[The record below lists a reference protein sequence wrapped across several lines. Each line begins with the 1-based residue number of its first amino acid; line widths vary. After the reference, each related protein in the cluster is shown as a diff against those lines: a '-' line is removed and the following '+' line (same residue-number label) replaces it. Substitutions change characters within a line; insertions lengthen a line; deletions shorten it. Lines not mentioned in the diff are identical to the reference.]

1 MEIKN
6 TNTINNIKVIVEYDT
21 QEDLELTMALNKLNE
36 TKNAF
41 MNADKFYT
49 PKINAMGEA
58 KWFAICEQ
66 LKPLLAIMREAK
78 IDIIRAK
85 YIADDTVTQYLISIN
100 PNTEKMY
107 FMGGGWNNENLS
119 ITSPVF
125 SPNYSLQAFGIE
137 KAGFITR
144 WEEYNIYTNLRND
157 LLRKIEEKTEKMQSK
172 TKDLIDHFADIRDHN

>member
-1 MEIKN
+1 MEKN
-6 TNTINNIKVIVEYDT
+6 INIINNIKVTVEYNT
-21 QEDLELTMALNKLNE
+21 QEDLELAMALNKLNE

-85 YIADDTVTQYLISIN
+85 YTSDDTATQYLISIN
-100 PNTEKMY
+100 LNTERMY
-107 FMGGGWNNENLS
+107 LMGSSCNENLS

-125 SPNYSLQAFGIE
+125 SPNNSLQAFGIE

-157 LLRKIEEKTEKMQSK
+157 LLRRIEEKTEKMQSK
-172 TKDLIDHFADIRDHN
+172 TKDLIDHFADVRDHN

>member
-1 MEIKN
+1 MEKN
-6 TNTINNIKVIVEYDT
+6 INIINNIKVTVEYNT
-21 QEDLELTMALNKLNE
+21 QEDFELAAALNKLNE

-85 YIADDTVTQYLISIN
+85 YTADDTATQYLISIN
-100 PNTEKMY
+100 PNTERMY
-107 FMGGGWNNENLS
+107 FMGGGWNNENLP
-119 ITSPVF
+119 ITSSVF
-125 SPNYSLQAFGIE
+125 SLNNSLQAFGIE

>member
-6 TNTINNIKVIVEYDT
+6 TNTINNIKVTVEYNT
-21 QEDLELTMALNKLNE
+21 QEDLELVMALNKFNE
-36 TKNAF
+36 TKNVF

-78 IDIIRAK
+78 IDVIRAR
-85 YIADDTVTQYLISIN
+85 YNDDGTATRYLISIN
-100 PNTEKMY
+100 PNTERMY
-107 FMGGGWNNENLS
+107 FMGGGWTNENLS

-125 SPNYSLQAFGIE
+125 SPNNSLQAFGIE

-144 WEEYNIYTNLRND
+144 WEKYNIYTNLRND
-157 LLRKIEEKTEKMQSK
+157 LLRRIEEKTEKMQSK
-172 TKDLIDHFADIRDHN
+172 TKDLIDHFADVRDHN

>member
-6 TNTINNIKVIVEYDT
+6 TNTINNIKVTVEYNT
-21 QEDLELTMALNKLNE
+21 QEDLELVMALNKLNE

-49 PKINAMGEA
+49 PKINAMSEA

-78 IDIIRAK
+78 IDAIRAK
-85 YIADDTVTQYLISIN
+85 YINDNTATQYLVTIN
-100 PNTEKMY
+100 ANTEKMY
-107 FMGGGWNNENLS
+107 FMGGGWNNNNLS

-125 SPNYSLQAFGIE
+125 NPNDSLQAFGIE

-144 WEEYNIYTNLRND
+144 WEEYNIYTNLRNN
-157 LLRKIEEKTEKMQSK
+157 LLRTIEEKTENMQSK
-172 TKDLIDHFADIRDHN
+172 TNSLIDHFADIRDHN

>member
-6 TNTINNIKVIVEYDT
+6 TNTINNIKVTVEYDT
-21 QEDLELTMALNKLNE
+21 QEDFELVTALNKLNE
-36 TKNAF
+36 TRNAF

-78 IDIIRAK
+78 IDIIRTK
-85 YIADDTVTQYLISIN
+85 YTADNTATQYLISIT
-100 PNTEKMY
+100 PNTERMY
-107 FMGGGWNNENLS
+107 FMGGGWTNENLS
-119 ITSPVF
+119 ITSPAF
-125 SPNYSLQAFGIE
+125 SPNNSLQAFGIK

-172 TKDLIDHFADIRDHN
+172 TKDLIDHFADVRDHN